1 MFCQEGGQSPDVRRE
16 EDEEEAVAA
25 ADHNVDR
32 SAAVAGGQLTDVA
45 TAKFCCRF
53 FFIER

>member
-16 EDEEEAVAA
+16 EDEEEA

-45 TAKFCCRF
+45 TA
-53 FFIER
+53 